1 MKKRSLDD
9 KRAKLLDA
17 ASRMLERDGFQQFK
31 VAELAREASVSI
43 STIYTFFGSKE
54 GIYLAYIGARADE
67 LFAALD
73 GFRSEDPLE
82 RLKHYVAIVSDMAE
96 QGRFV
101 LEEGVRDN
109 PLFFNTTT
117 NEFPDRARQLYGFLA
132 ARFREINPELGEE
145 EALKL
150 GYGFNGHLHGYIQ
163 HWVGAGGVLRD
174 LTEGLCETF
183 VCLAMHCYGDRRGPK
198 QTKREAGK

>member
-1 MKKRSLDD
+1 MEKRSLEA
-9 KRAKLLDA
+9 KRAKLLET
-17 ASRMLERDGFQQFK
+17 ASQMLERSGYRQFK
-31 VAELAREASVSI
+31 VAELAKEASVSI
-43 STIYTFFGSKE
+43 STVYALFGSKE

-67 LFAALD
+67 LFDAID

-82 RLKHYVAIVSDMAE
+82 RLKHYVAIVSNMAE
-96 QGRFV
+96 QGKFV
-101 LEEGVRDN
+101 LEEGARDN

-132 ARFREINPELGEE
+132 ARFREINPGLDEG

-150 GYGFNGHLHGYIQ
+150 GYGFNGHLHGYMQ
-163 HWVGAGGVLRD
+163 HWVGAGGELRD

-183 VCLAMHCYGDRRGPK
+183 VCLAMHCYGDRRSSK
-198 QTKREAGK
+198 QTKQEAGT